1 MQIRRTE
8 KRVSREMSRGRDDV
22 VGVEGRCGVGRK
34 VEDGEGEARRGEEEE
49 DAEGDRE
56 AREEYSCAE

>member
-34 VEDGEGEARRGEEEE
+34 VEEREEEGRGEEGD
-49 DAEGDRE
+49 DADGDRE